1 VIREGVEEKVI
12 DESETIVPLE
22 ISPEEQEPEQT
33 EEKDH
38 RGVVI
43 RRVVRRPVLVT
54 SKRTVIRNV
63 ERMPDGSE
71 KETDKKVEEAPPV
84 EEEPANKF
92 ALPLESST
100 TEESEE
106 EIPGRSVRGHNIR
119 TVKRKAVNTTQKKV
133 VRRVVHM
140 PDGAQEGPIED
151 SVIEP
156 VESTQVFSEPEPE
169 LLEEQKDRK
178 GVVVRRI
185 VRRPV
190 PVVTRR
196 KVYRKIVY
204 SPEGVEKGVEER
216 VEEPEVEIPEPMD
229 FGTVESVPEEH
240 EKDLSKNRVVVKKV
254 QVRKRIVRKVIIMP
268 DGSRKEVEEEVPEED
283 DVVSRREV
291 HRIVE
296 GRGKDVPK
304 PVERM
309 YITRVVRTREGFEQV
324 LDSSETV
331 YPLDI
336 TPEEQLPESVEE
348 EKDRRGVVIRRVVRR
363 PVMLT
368 TKRTVIRRSEKRP
381 DGTETDLEKTV
392 EESPVTEEDVP

>member
-1 VIREGVEEKVI
+1 MG
-12 DESETIVPLE
+12 
-22 ISPEEQEPEQT
+22 
-33 EEKDH
+33 
-38 RGVVI
+38 
-43 RRVVRRPVLVT
+43 
-54 SKRTVIRNV
+54 
-63 ERMPDGSE
+63 
-71 KETDKKVEEAPPV
+71 
-84 EEEPANKF
+84 
-92 ALPLESST
+92 
-100 TEESEE
+100 
-106 EIPGRSVRGHNIR
+106 
-119 TVKRKAVNTTQKKV
+119 
-133 VRRVVHM
+133 
-140 PDGAQEGPIED
+140 
-151 SVIEP
+151 VIEP

-229 FGTVESVPEEH
+229 FGTVESVPDH
-240 EKDLSKNRVVVKKV
+240 LLDDANDNRVVVKKV

-268 DGSRKEVEEEVPEED
+268 DGSRKEVEEEVPEEE

-324 LDSSETV
+324 LDSSE
-331 YPLDI
+331 
-336 TPEEQLPESVEE
+336 
-348 EKDRRGVVIRRVVRR
+348 
-363 PVMLT
+363 
-368 TKRTVIRRSEKRP
+368 
-381 DGTETDLEKTV
+381 
-392 EESPVTEEDVP
+392 